1 MKELIGKSMTVG
13 ELDEIMVRKGFN
25 SALNDTP
32 EYEILESQ
40 YVSYPI
46 NDYERYV
53 IYFEYDGEL
62 VQINKVVIE

>member
-1 MKELIGKSMTVG
+1 MNLIGKSMTAV
-13 ELDEIMVRKGFN
+13 ELDEIMTSKGFV
-25 SALNDTP
+25 SALSNTP

-62 VQINKVVIE
+62 IKINKVVIE